1 MAATKMAAAREIT
14 LPETMKAIAIDRFG
28 SPDVLTLQTVPVPE
42 PGPHEVLIMLYAAGV
57 GVWDADIRKG
67 WWPSGRPKFP
77 LVLGTDGAGIVA
89 ARGASVRRF
98 RTGDQVWAYEFV
110 NKKGGFYAEYVAV
123 EADHVGRVP
132 HHLDL
137 VQAGASAV
145 TGLTALQGIDDQLR
159 LRRKETILIFGASG
173 AVGTTAVQF
182 AKRRQARVLAMTS
195 AAPSPRMSP
204 VASRPDADVIDPRS
218 DGAIEQL
225 PALAPDGIEAAL
237 ALAGG
242 PELERCL
249 DLMRTG
255 GRVAYPNGVEPKPR
269 RRRGIDYLAYNAVAG
284 PREFAR
290 LENAVE
296 EARLNVP
303 IAGVYPLS
311 QAAKAHAR
319 LVKGHVIGRIVL
331 QIRR

>member
-1 MAATKMAAAREIT
+1 
-14 LPETMKAIAIDRFG
+14 MKVGVPHLVVFVRGDLANLAIDRFG
-28 SPDVLTLQTVPVPE
+28 PPDVLTLNTVPVPE
-42 PGPHEVLIMLYAAGV
+42 PGPHEVLIMLHAAGV
-57 GVWDADIRKG
+57 GVWDADIREG

-77 LVLGTDGAGIVA
+77 LVLGTDGAGIVV

-98 RTGDQVWAYEFV
+98 RVGERVWAYEFV

-123 EADHVGRVP
+123 DADHVGRLP
-132 HHLDL
+132 QRLNL
-137 VQAGASAV
+137 LQAGAAAV

-182 AKRRQARVLAMTS
+182 AKRRQARVLATASGREATS
-195 AAPSPRMSP
+195 LIRGLGA
-204 VASRPDADVIDPRS
+204 ADVIDPRS

-225 PALAPDGIEAAL
+225 PALAPDGIEVAL

-249 DLMRTG
+249 DFMRTG

-269 RRRGIDYLAYNAVAG
+269 HRRGIDYLAYNAVAG

-311 QAAKAHAR
+311 QAAKAHTR

>member
-1 MAATKMAAAREIT
+1 MARYDSNAKKRENRIGETIMVAPKAAAAARDFTI
-14 LPETMKAIAIDRFG
+14 PETMKAIAIDRFG
-28 SPDVLTLQTVPVPE
+28 PPDVRTLQTVPVPE

-145 TGLTALQGIDDQLR
+145 TGLTALQGIDDHLR
-159 LRRKETILIFGASG
+159 LRRNQTVLIFGASG
-173 AVGTTAVQF
+173 AVGTLAVQF
-182 AKRRQARVLAMTS
+182 AKRKQARVLAT
-195 AAPSPRMSP
+195 
-204 VASRPDADVIDPRS
+204 AS
-218 DGAIEQL
+218 
-225 PALAPDGIEAAL
+225 
-237 ALAGG
+237 
-242 PELERCL
+242 
-249 DLMRTG
+249 
-255 GRVAYPNGVEPKPR
+255 GR
-269 RRRGIDYLAYNAVAG
+269 D
-284 PREFAR
+284 
-290 LENAVE
+290 
-296 EARLNVP
+296 
-303 IAGVYPLS
+303 
-311 QAAKAHAR
+311 
-319 LVKGHVIGRIVL
+319 
-331 QIRR
+331 